1 MKIILRIVFTLFIG
15 ISCFSQTRETDS
27 LYNKLKTSRRD
38 TARVQLFN
46 VLSEKLNTINP
57 TISLRYAQKARL
69 LAELLNFKNGII
81 KAHTNIG
88 IVYYRRGDYSSSLE
102 SFFTAEKLLES
113 HPNNVLLSDLYNNMA
128 LVYVDI
134 DKLSVAKEYFNKSI
148 KIDTETNH
156 YEGLADSYNNLGSIY
171 TLKKE
176 LVKAKNFFELSF
188 KYRQI
193 SNDDK
198 LPYTL
203 LNLGSINRL
212 LNNLSTSTR
221 QINQALLIFQK
232 NDDIIGV
239 ASIYNEIGD
248 LKIAQNKYQ
257 EAICYLLKSLALSK
271 QYKLKNQLQHS
282 YESLSTAYE
291 LTNNYKKANYYFKE
305 NEKLK
310 DQIYS
315 ISNARNLIEMQTKYE
330 SEKRKQELLKTN
342 SEIDKKNFQINVFR
356 IGFIL
361 IILLVFFIIY
371 NLREKSKIN
380 RIILKQ
386 KQAVEIQNKIIE
398 EKNILVETQNKD
410 IKDSIKYAQRIQ
422 EAILP
427 PKPLWN
433 RILPD
438 SFVIYQP
445 KDILSGDFNWIAE
458 TETHIFVAAAD
469 CTGHGVPGALISL
482 VNYNLLNKAVLEKG
496 IVKTG
501 EILDAVNNWLTESL
515 HQEAENSTVKDGM
528 DISLISINKITNQVQ
543 FSGAFNSLYIVNEQ
557 ELRIIKGDKFPVG
570 SFFDEEINLF
580 NTIDVEYQ
588 KGDLLYMFTDG
599 YPDQFGGSKGK
610 KYKHNRLKENMSKI
624 VTYSLE
630 DQRSFLLTAF
640 YDWKGDF
647 EQVDDVLMIGLK
659 MSK

>member
-1 MKIILRIVFTLFIG
+1 MEIILRIVFTLFIG

-38 TARVQLFN
+38 TIRVHLFN
-46 VLSEKLNTINP
+46 ELSEKLNTINP

-69 LAELLNFKNGII
+69 LAEILNFQKGVI

-88 IVYYRRGDYSSSLE
+88 VVYYRRGDYSSSLQ
-102 SFFTAEKLLES
+102 SYLIAEKLLET
-113 HPNNVLLSDLYNNMA
+113 HPNSALLSDLYNDIA

-134 DKLSVAKEYFNKSI
+134 DKLSVANNYFNKSI
-148 KIDTETNH
+148 KIDTESKH
-156 YEGLADSYNNLGSIY
+156 YEGLSDSYNNLGSIY
-171 TLKKE
+171 AIRNE
-176 LVKAKNFFELSF
+176 LVKAKNFFELSL
-188 KYRQI
+188 KYSQI
-193 SNDDK
+193 SNADN
-198 LPYTL
+198 LPYIL
-203 LNLGSINRL
+203 LNLGNINRR
-212 LNNLSTSTR
+212 LNNLSTATR
-221 QINQALLIFQK
+221 QINQSLLVFQR

-239 ASIYNEIGD
+239 ASVYNEIGD
-248 LKIAQNKYQ
+248 VKIAQKKYQ
-257 EAICYLLKSLALSK
+257 ESISYLLKSLLLSK

-282 YESLSTAYE
+282 FESLSNVYE
-291 LTNNYKKANYYFKE
+291 LTNNFKKANYYFKE
-305 NEKLK
+305 NEKLE

-315 ISNARNLIEMQTKYE
+315 IANARNLIEMQTKYE
-330 SEKRKQELLKTN
+330 SEKRKRELLKTN

-356 IGFIL
+356 IGFSL
-361 IILLVFFIIY
+361 ILLLVIFIIY

-380 RIILKQ
+380 KIILKQ
-386 KQAVEIQNKIIE
+386 KQAVEAQNKIIE

-427 PKPLWN
+427 PKSLWN
-433 RILPD
+433 KILPN

-458 TETHIFVAAAD
+458 TDTHIFLAAAD

-496 IVKTG
+496 IIKTG

-515 HQEAENSTVKDGM
+515 HQESENSIVKDGM
-528 DISLISINKITNQVQ
+528 DISLISIHKITNQVH
-543 FSGAFNSLYIVNEQ
+543 FSGAFNSLYIVNER
-557 ELRIIKGDKFPVG
+557 ELKIIKGDKFPVG
-570 SFFDEEINLF
+570 SFFGEEINLF
-580 NTIDVEYQ
+580 NTIDVQYQ
-588 KGDLLYMFTDG
+588 NGDLLYMFTDG

-610 KYKHNRLKENMSKI
+610 KYKHNRLKENMNKI
-624 VTYSLE
+624 VSYSLE
-630 DQRSFLLTAF
+630 DQRSFMLTAF
-640 YDWKGDF
+640 YDWKGDY

-659 MSK
+659 LFK

>member
-1 MKIILRIVFTLFIG
+1 MKIFLRIVFTLFIG

-38 TARVQLFN
+38 TIRVQLFN
-46 VLSEKLNTINP
+46 QLSEKLNTINP

-69 LAELLNFKNGII
+69 LAELLSFKDGII
-81 KAHTNIG
+81 KAHSNIG
-88 IVYYRRGDYSSSLE
+88 IVYYRRGDYSSALE

-113 HPNNVLLSDLYNNMA
+113 HPNNSLLSDLYNNMA

-134 DKLSVAKEYFNKSI
+134 DKLSVANDYFNKSI
-148 KIDTETNH
+148 KIDTETKH

-171 TLKKE
+171 ALRKE
-176 LVKAKNFFELSF
+176 LVKAKNFFELSL

-193 SNDDK
+193 SHDDK

-212 LNNLSTSTR
+212 LDNLSTATR
-221 QINQALLIFQK
+221 QINQALLICQR

-239 ASIYNEIGD
+239 ASVYNEIGD
-248 LKIAQNKYQ
+248 LKIAQKKYQ
-257 EAICYLLKSLALSK
+257 EAISYLTKSLALSK
-271 QYKLKNQLQHS
+271 QFKLKNQLLRS

-291 LTNNYKKANYYFKE
+291 LTNNYKKAYYYFKE
-305 NEKLK
+305 KEKLK
-310 DQIYS
+310 DKIFS
-315 ISNARNLIEMQTKYE
+315 IANARNLIEMQTKYE

-361 IILLVFFIIY
+361 IVLLVFFIIY

-380 RIILKQ
+380 KIILKQ

-433 RILPD
+433 KILPN

-496 IVKTG
+496 IIKTG
-501 EILDAVNNWLTESL
+501 EILNAVNNWLTESL

-528 DISLISINKITNQVQ
+528 DISLISINKETNQVQ

-647 EQVDDVLMIGLK
+647 EQVDDVLLIGLK
-659 MSK
+659 M

>member
-1 MKIILRIVFTLFIG
+1 MKIILRIAFTLFIG

-38 TARVQLFN
+38 TVRVQLFN
-46 VLSEKLNTINP
+46 ELSEKLNTINP

-69 LAELLNFKNGII
+69 LAEILNFQNGII

-88 IVYYRRGDYSSSLE
+88 VVYYRRGDYSSSLE
-102 SFFTAEKLLES
+102 SFFNAEKLLES
-113 HPNNVLLSDLYNNMA
+113 HPNSTLLSDLYNNMA

-134 DKLSVAKEYFNKSI
+134 DKLSVANDYFNKSI
-148 KIDTETNH
+148 KIDTDTKH

-171 TLKKE
+171 ALRNE
-176 LVKAKNFFELSF
+176 LVKAKKFFELSL

-203 LNLGSINRL
+203 LNLGNINRR
-212 LNNLSTSTR
+212 LNNLSTATR
-221 QINQALLIFQK
+221 QISQALLICQK

-239 ASIYNEIGD
+239 ASVYNEIGD
-248 LKIAQNKYQ
+248 LKISQNKYQ
-257 EAICYLLKSLALSK
+257 EAISYLIKSLSLSK
-271 QYKLKNQLQHS
+271 QYRLKNQLQHC

-310 DQIYS
+310 DQIYN
-315 ISNARNLIEMQTKYE
+315 IANARNLIEMQTKYE
-330 SEKRKQELLKTN
+330 SEKRKKELLKTN

-380 RIILKQ
+380 KIILKQ

-433 RILPD
+433 KILPD

-528 DISLISINKITNQVQ
+528 DISLISINKITNHVQ

-647 EQVDDVLMIGLK
+647 EQVDDVLLIGLK
-659 MSK
+659 M

>member
-38 TARVQLFN
+38 TIRVQLFN
-46 VLSEKLNTINP
+46 QLSEKLNTINP

-69 LAELLNFKNGII
+69 LAELLSFKDGII
-81 KAHTNIG
+81 KAHSNIG
-88 IVYYRRGDYSSSLE
+88 IVYYRRGDYSSALE

-113 HPNNVLLSDLYNNMA
+113 HPNNSLLSDLYNNMA

-134 DKLSVAKEYFNKSI
+134 DKLSVANDYFNKSI
-148 KIDTETNH
+148 KIDTETKH

-171 TLKKE
+171 ALRKE
-176 LVKAKNFFELSF
+176 LVKAKNFFELSL

-193 SNDDK
+193 SHDDK

-212 LNNLSTSTR
+212 LDNLSTASR
-221 QINQALLIFQK
+221 QINQALLICQR

-239 ASIYNEIGD
+239 ASVYNEIGD
-248 LKIAQNKYQ
+248 LKIAQKKYQ
-257 EAICYLLKSLALSK
+257 EAISYLTKSLALSK
-271 QYKLKNQLQHS
+271 QFKLKNQLLRS

-291 LTNNYKKANYYFKE
+291 LTNNYKKAYYYFKE
-305 NEKLK
+305 KEKLK
-310 DQIYS
+310 DKIFS
-315 ISNARNLIEMQTKYE
+315 IANARNLIEMQTKYE

-361 IILLVFFIIY
+361 IVLLVFFIIY

-380 RIILKQ
+380 KIILKQ

-433 RILPD
+433 KILPN

-496 IVKTG
+496 IIKTG
-501 EILDAVNNWLTESL
+501 EILNAVNNWLTESL

-528 DISLISINKITNQVQ
+528 DISLISINKETNQVQ

-647 EQVDDVLMIGLK
+647 EQVDDVLLIGLK
-659 MSK
+659 M